1 MTYAELVAALH
12 IFGYSERDRLTA
24 SQIRRR
30 HRELV
35 KANHPDRRQG
45 ETEEPMRK
53 INAAAALLKE
63 YLDSYRVSFA
73 EDEFYFQNPDEL
85 LRRQFLNDPVWG
97 GAPR

>member
-1 MTYAELVAALH
+1 MTYADLVAALR

-35 KANHPDRRQG
+35 KAHHPDRRPG
-45 ETEEPMRK
+45 EPDEAMRRV
-53 INAAAALLKE
+53 NAAAAILKE

-73 EDEFYFQNPDEL
+73 EDEFYFQNPDER
-85 LRRQFLNDPVWG
+85 LRRQFTNDPVWG
-97 GAPR
+97 GGTP